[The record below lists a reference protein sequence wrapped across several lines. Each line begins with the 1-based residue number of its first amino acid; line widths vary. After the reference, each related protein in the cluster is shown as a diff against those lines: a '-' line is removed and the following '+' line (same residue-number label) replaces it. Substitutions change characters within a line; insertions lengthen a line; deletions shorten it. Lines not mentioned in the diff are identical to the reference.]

1 MTQDPTV
8 ARSSANGFRQPAP
21 RANDRIIMLTSV
33 NFIQKNAARFVGTAL
48 VCGSL
53 LLSGCAGA
61 TVTNTSAPNTP
72 NTPETM
78 QAGAQSTMRP
88 DTIYVY
94 TFAADP
100 QQVKL
105 DSGMLQKLKTQMSGS
120 SDAQQQVADADE
132 VREQVADEIVQK
144 LQAQGLHAVRTD
156 APVPADQNV
165 LLVQGSFQTIDSG
178 NRRRRTLIGLGA
190 GKSEVTSS
198 VQILYKP
205 AGGSPRV
212 VQSFTANADSGKMP
226 GVVETAGVGA
236 AAGTVATA
244 AATGA
249 GMHGVSETKRAGV
262 SADAKRLADAVA
274 KQISQIGVANGWIPG
289 VQKS

>member
-1 MTQDPTV
+1 
-8 ARSSANGFRQPAP
+8 
-21 RANDRIIMLTSV
+21 MLTSV
-33 NFIQKNAARFVGTAL
+33 NFIQKNAARFIGTAL
-48 VCGSL
+48 VCGSA

-61 TVTNTSAPNTP
+61 TVENMRAANMPA
-72 NTPETM
+72 TM
-78 QAGAQSTMRP
+78 QASAQSTMRP

-105 DSGMLQKLKTQMSGS
+105 DNNGMLQKLKTQMSGS
-120 SDAQQQVADADE
+120 SDAQQQIADADE
-132 VREQVADEIVQK
+132 VREQVADEIVKK

-178 NRRRRTLIGLGA
+178 NRRRRTLIGFGA
-190 GKSEVTSS
+190 GKSEVTTS
-198 VQILYKP
+198 VQIIYKP
-205 AGGSPRV
+205 AGGEPRV
-212 VQSFTANADSGKMP
+212 VQSFNANADSGKMP

-244 AATGA
+244 AAAGA
-249 GMHGVSETKRAGV
+249 GLHGVSETKRAGV
-262 SADAKRLADAVA
+262 SADAKHLGDAVA
-274 KQISQIGVANGWIPG
+274 KQISQMGVENGWIPTA
-289 VQKS
+289 QKS

>member
-1 MTQDPTV
+1 M
-8 ARSSANGFRQPAP
+8 ASRQLAP
-21 RANDRIIMLTSV
+21 RADDRIIMLTSV
-33 NFIQKNAARFVGTAL
+33 NFIQKNAARFVCTAL
-48 VCGSL
+48 VCGSA
-53 LLSGCAGA
+53 LLSGCADAG
-61 TVTNTSAPNTP
+61 VTNMSAP

-78 QAGAQSTMRP
+78 QAGAQSTMHP

-120 SDAQQQVADADE
+120 SDAQQQVADADD
-132 VREQVADEIVQK
+132 VREQVADEIVKK

-165 LLVQGSFQTIDSG
+165 LLVQGSFETIDSG
-178 NRRRRTLIGLGA
+178 NRRRRTLIGFGA

-205 AGGSPRV
+205 AGGEPRV

-249 GMHGVSETKRAGV
+249 GLHGVSETKRAGV
-262 SADAKRLADAVA
+262 SADAKRLADTVA
-274 KQISQIGVANGWIPG
+274 KQISQIGAANGWIPTA
-289 VQKS
+289 QKS

>member
-1 MTQDPTV
+1 
-8 ARSSANGFRQPAP
+8 
-21 RANDRIIMLTSV
+21 MLTSV
-33 NFIQKNAARFVGTAL
+33 NFIKKNATRSICAAL
-48 VCGSL
+48 VCGSA

-61 TVTNTSAPNTP
+61 AVTNMSAANTP
-72 NTPETM
+72 DAM
-78 QAGAQSTMRP
+78 QAGAQPTMHP

-120 SDAQQQVADADE
+120 TAAQQQVADAGE

-144 LQAQGLHAVRTD
+144 LQAIGLHAVRAD
-156 APVPADQNV
+156 GPVPADQNV
-165 LLVQGSFQTIDSG
+165 LLVQGSFATIDSG
-178 NRRRRTLIGLGA
+178 NRRRRTLIGFGA

-198 VQILYKP
+198 VQILYQP
-205 AGGSPRV
+205 AGGAPRV
-212 VQSFTANADSGKMP
+212 VQSFSADADSGRMP

-236 AAGTVATA
+236 AAGSIATSA
-244 AATGA
+244 AAGA
-249 GMHGVSETKRAGV
+249 GLHGAGEARRAGV

-274 KQISQIGVANGWIPG
+274 KQIAQTGVANGWIPAA
-289 VQKS
+289 QKS